1 MKLPRWFAS
10 TLNRIVLAHGLA
22 LVLAFASVA
31 AVSVAGFDRL
41 LERDSRDAVR
51 AERDALMDVYAADG
65 RDGLRRA
72 ITELVRSPDDRE
84 AVYLLVEAD
93 GGVSAGHSVDL
104 PVRLGPRAGWLRL
117 PWREDINDE
126 VLAYVQP
133 LPAGGWLVTG
143 HATREQQRVR
153 ELVTPLGIA
162 SLTALAALSLLL
174 GWLLRR
180 AVDRAL
186 KAPLDTVDRVGAGRL
201 DERVPVAEGEGE
213 GDAFDRLGRTLNH
226 MLDRIHALVGGI
238 QSSTDAIA
246 HDLRTPLTRLRTR
259 LEQARLE
266 TTDPAA
272 RAAIDAAAG
281 EADQLLATFNGLLRL
296 ARIEAG
302 AFDASPVALDE
313 VLGDAVEMWQALTEA
328 NGQRLE
334 ADLAP
339 ATVAGDRDLLFQLAT
354 NLLDNAAKYGGR
366 GCTIGVRL
374 RSDARGVDLSV
385 EDNGPGLAPPLAARA
400 FDRFVRG
407 EAHRGTPGTGLG
419 LSVVRAIAIH
429 HGAQLWLEPRAP
441 GLRVHLHFPPAPQPP
456 ATGAPPM
463 GAAAD
468 TWTNGHATE
477 SPPAGPLAQPQL
489 AGTPPAPH

>member
-1 MKLPRWFAS
+1 MRAPRWFAS
-10 TLNRIVLAHGLA
+10 TLNRLVLAHGLA
-22 LVLAFASVA
+22 LLLAFAGVA

-41 LERDSRDAVR
+41 LERDGRDAVR
-51 AERDALMDVYAADG
+51 AERAALMDVYRADG

-72 ITELVRSPDDRE
+72 ITERVRTPDDRE

-93 GGVSAGHSVDL
+93 GTVSAGHRRDL
-104 PVRLGPRAGWLRL
+104 PVRLAGRAGWVRL
-117 PWREDINDE
+117 PWREDADDE

-143 HATREQQRVR
+143 HATGEQRRLR
-153 ELVTPLGIA
+153 ELVMPLAFA
-162 SLTALAALSLLL
+162 SLAALAALSLLL

-201 DERVPVAEGEGE
+201 GERVPVAAEGGS
-213 GDAFDRLGRTLNH
+213 DAFDRLGRTLNR
-226 MLDRIHALVGGI
+226 MLDRIHVLVGGI

-259 LEQARLE
+259 LEQARLASA
-266 TTDPAA
+266 DPAA

-302 AFDASPVALDE
+302 ALEAAPVALDA
-313 VLGDAVEMWQALTEA
+313 VLADAVEMWQALAEA
-328 NGQRLE
+328 QGQRVV
-334 ADLAP
+334 AQLAP
-339 ATVAGDRDLLFQLAT
+339 ATVAGDRDLLFQLAS
-354 NLLDNAAKYGGR
+354 NLLDNATKYGGR
-366 GCTIGVRL
+366 GCTITVRL
-374 RSDARGVDLSV
+374 RADADGVDLCV
-385 EDNGPGLAPPLAARA
+385 EDDGPGLAPGLDARA

-407 EAHRGTPGTGLG
+407 DAHRGTPGTGLG

-441 GLRVHLHFPPAPQPP
+441 GLRVHLRFPPAP
-456 ATGAPPM
+456 G
-463 GAAAD
+463 
-468 TWTNGHATE
+468 TWTNGHGAE
-477 SPPAGPLAQPQL
+477 SRASGAAAQPAL
-489 AGTPPAPH
+489 AGIPPVMHRGAFP